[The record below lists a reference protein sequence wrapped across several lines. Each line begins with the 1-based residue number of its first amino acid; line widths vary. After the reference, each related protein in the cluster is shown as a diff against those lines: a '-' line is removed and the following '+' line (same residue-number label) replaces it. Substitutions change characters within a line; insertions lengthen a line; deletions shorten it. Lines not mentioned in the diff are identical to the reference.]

1 MIRQNK
7 TGKGSNEKNHIFEV
21 GDIVKIVPNHKPYSR
36 GITRKYP
43 HSKQKENIGLVCFV
57 ERSLGDRYSLY
68 ALEQPVKPCPEKC
81 NHDLCKGIDELGNS
95 INCQWYYGDILESCL
110 EPCSIKCEDCND
122 LINKM
127 PLEAIKEY
135 KHFIYETDTNKIL
148 SEMREQQLWDL
159 R

>member
-1 MIRQNK
+1 MKQNK
-7 TGKGSNEKNHIFEV
+7 RTSKGSNDKIPTFAV

-57 ERSLGDRYSLY
+57 EQVVGNDRYSLY

-95 INCQWYYGDILESCL
+95 INCEWYYGDTLESCL

-127 PLEAIKEY
+127 PINAIKEY
-135 KHFIYETDTNKIL
+135 KHFIYPEDVGNMLLRIK
-148 SEMREQQLWDL
+148 EQDDL
-159 R
+159 T

>member
-1 MIRQNK
+1 MVKSLYNTVPYQYYMIRQNK

-21 GDIVKIVPNHKPYSR
+21 GDIVKIVPNHRPFSR
-36 GITRKYP
+36 NITRKYP
-43 HSKQKENIGLVCFV
+43 HGKELINQVCFV
-57 ERSLGDRYSLY
+57 EQILGDRYSLY
-68 ALEQPVKPCPEKC
+68 ALEKPAKPRLRLDKPY
-81 NHDLCKGIDELGNS
+81 
-95 INCQWYYGDILESCL
+95 WYIGDILESCL